1 MISIICD
8 AINQMRLIEFTYH
21 GNPRVVEPHTYGND
35 TKGHDALR
43 AFQVG
48 GYSSSGS
55 YDWKMF
61 HISKMMNIQISNLS
75 FSNTRQKYKRNDSG
89 FDTIYCQL

>member
-1 MISIICD
+1 MAGIICD
-8 AINQMRLIEFTYH
+8 AIDQMRLIEFTYH
-21 GNPRVVEPHTYGND
+21 GNQRVVEPHTFGND

-61 HISKMMNIQISNLS
+61 HTSDMMNVRISEQS
-75 FSNTRQKYKRNDSG
+75 FSSARPKYRRGDSG